1 MPLLMLNSG
10 DVNSTG
16 VGRSSLNHPPERR
29 AEAVGDGLAS
39 VHSTSRGVFL
49 RKMRLWRSLNVY
61 NGG

>member
-29 AEAVGDGLAS
+29 AEAVRDGLAS
-39 VHSTSRGVFL
+39 IHSTSHGIF
-49 RKMRLWRSLNVY
+49 RKMRLWCSLNVY